1 MNKTILLIED
11 DDEVLRVYK
20 AVLAEF
26 GTLRVARNMDEAR
39 PQLAGVD
46 LFILDFHLREEA
58 TSFQDIVGELKPLA
72 PVLVCSGVPDPRIL
86 ALGKQ
91 LGIAG
96 YWNKGA
102 GFDAL
107 RTKVKAALGA

>member
-1 MNKTILLIED
+1 MSKTILLIED
-11 DDEVLRVYK
+11 EEEVLRVYK

-26 GTLRVARNMDEAR
+26 GTIRVARNMEEAR

-46 LFILDFHLREEA
+46 LFILDFHLHEEK
-58 TSFQDIVGELKPLA
+58 TSFQDIVAELKPLA

-86 ALGKQ
+86 ALGKE
-91 LGIAG
+91 LGVAG

-102 GFDAL
+102 GMEAL
-107 RTKVKAALGA
+107 RAKVKTVLGA